1 MYNSVSFSKPG
12 NLKNC
17 IIILEAFF
25 LYNVFVFTSFIFWSL
40 FSSPNQIPLSPEL
53 KLASSLSYQ
62 LLHPINAAKHISD
75 PCHLSHLH
83 EKKGENFAQEIGV
96 DFCLNTPP

>member
-1 MYNSVSFSKPG
+1 MYSYLQVLYFG
-12 NLKNC
+12 
-17 IIILEAFF
+17 AYF
-25 LYNVFVFTSFIFWSL
+25 L
-40 FSSPNQIPLSPEL
+40 PNQIPLSAEL